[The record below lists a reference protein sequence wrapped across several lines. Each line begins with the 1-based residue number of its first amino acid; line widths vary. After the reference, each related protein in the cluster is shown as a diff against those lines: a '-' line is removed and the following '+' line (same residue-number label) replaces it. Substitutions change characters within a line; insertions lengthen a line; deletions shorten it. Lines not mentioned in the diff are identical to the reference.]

1 MDMSELRRAVEEV
14 ELVDAHAHNIVS
26 LRSNFSFS
34 HAFSEANGDA
44 LAFSPRTLSFKRSLR
59 EIAELYG
66 SGLSLQSVEEHRR
79 VSGMQSICSSC
90 FKAARITAVLIDDG
104 LQLDKKHD
112 IEWHKSFIPFVGRI
126 LRIERL
132 AEQILDEIPLCL
144 WDAEMYKTSERD
156 SRPEGHS
163 SFDVISYINLM
174 LKDLADGS
182 SWTLDSFTKAF
193 VSNNAVT
200 VAGEIF
206 GLKSIAAYRSG
217 LEINTNVTKNDAEE
231 GLRQVL
237 IAGKPVRIANKNLID
252 YIFLQSLE
260 VAQSYDLPMQI
271 HTGFGDKDLD
281 MRLSNPLH
289 LRAVL
294 EDKRYLKSRIV
305 LLHASYPFSRE
316 ASYLASVYLDF
327 GLAIPKLSVHGMIS
341 SMKELLELAPINKVM
356 FSTDGYAFPETFYLG
371 AKKSREVVFS
381 VLRDACIDGDLSLTE
396 AVEAVKD
403 IFARNAIHFYKIS
416 LANSV
421 VSSHSNLSQKLNDG
435 LDIDVSLVRI
445 TWVDGSGQHRCRVVP
460 KKRFNDVVVKNGVGL
475 AFAVMGF
482 SSFMDGPADGTGLTA
497 VGETRLMPDL
507 STLRRIPWN
516 KKDEM
521 VLADMC
527 VKPGEAWEYCPRNV
541 LRRASKI
548 LKDEFDLEMN
558 AGFENEFILLK
569 RLIREGKEE
578 WISFDSSPYCS
589 TSAFDSA
596 SPILHEVVDALHS
609 LGISVEQLH
618 GEAAKG
624 QFEVVLK
631 YTICTKAAD
640 NLIFTREVIRA
651 IARKHGLLATF
662 IPKYALDD
670 LGSGSHVH
678 LSLWRNGQNVFMGSD
693 GSSKHGISTLG
704 REFMAGILQHLPS
717 TLAFIAPLPNSYDRL
732 QPNTWSGAY
741 LFWGNENK
749 EAPLR
754 ASSPPGTLDGLVS
767 NFEMKSFDGSANP
780 YLGLAAILAAGID
793 GLRRHLPLP
802 EPVDANP
809 NAEILQRLPASLSES
824 LDALHEDDDFLKEF
838 ISDKF
843 LTAIKAIRKA
853 EIAHYTKHK
862 DAYKQLIH
870 RY

>member
-1 MDMSELRRAVEEV
+1 MAVVTKNTLKMDISELRKTVEEV

-26 LRSNFSFS
+26 LHSNFSFI

-44 LAFSPRTLSFKRSLR
+44 LTFSPNSLSFKRNLR
-59 EIAELYG
+59 DIAELYG
-66 SGLSLQSVEEHRR
+66 SEISLQAVEDYRR
-79 VSGMQSICSSC
+79 ASGMQSICSSC
-90 FKAARITAVLIDDG
+90 FKAARITAILIDDG
-104 LQLDKKHD
+104 IQLDKKHD

-132 AEQILDEIPLCL
+132 AEEILDE
-144 WDAEMYKTSERD
+144 
-156 SRPEGHS
+156 
-163 SFDVISYINLM
+163 
-174 LKDLADGS
+174 DLPDGS
-182 SWTLDSFTKAF
+182 SWTVDSFTKAF
-193 VSNNAVT
+193 VSKLKS

-217 LEINTNVTKNDAEE
+217 LEINTNVTKKDAEE
-231 GLRQVL
+231 GLRQEL

-252 YIFLQSLE
+252 YIFLLSLE

-294 EDKRYLKSRIV
+294 EDKRYSKSRIV
-305 LLHASYPFSRE
+305 FLHASYPFSRE
-316 ASYLASVYLDF
+316 ASYLASVYSQVYLDF
-327 GLAIPKLSVHGMIS
+327 GLAIPKLSLHGMIS

-381 VLRDACIDGDLSLTE
+381 VLRDACIDGDLSVPE
-396 AVEAVKD
+396 AVEAAKD
-403 IFARNAIHFYKIS
+403 IFARNAIHFYKIRS
-416 LANSV
+416 ANGV
-421 VSSHSNLSQKLNDG
+421 ISSRSNLSQKLNDD
-435 LDIDVSLVRI
+435 LDIDVSLVRLM
-445 TWVDGSGQHRCRVVP
+445 WVDGSGQHRCRGVP

-475 AFAVMGF
+475 AFAAMGF
-482 SSFMDGPADGTGLTA
+482 SSLMDGPADGSGLTA
-497 VGETRLMPDL
+497 VGETRLIPDL

-516 KKDEM
+516 EKDEM
-521 VLADMC
+521 VLVDMC
-527 VKPGEAWEYCPRNV
+527 VKPGEAWEYCPRDA

-548 LKDEFDLEMN
+548 LKDEFDLEMK

-569 RLIREGKEE
+569 RLTREGKEE
-578 WISFDSSPYCS
+578 WIPFDTSPYCS
-589 TSAFDSA
+589 TSGFDAA
-596 SPILHEVVDALHS
+596 SPVLHEIVNALHS
-609 LGISVEQLH
+609 LGISVEQIH

-631 YTICTKAAD
+631 YSICTKAAD
-640 NLIFTREVIRA
+640 NLIFTREVVRA

-662 IPKYALDD
+662 IPKYASDD

-678 LSLWRNGQNVFMGSD
+678 LSLWRNGQNVYMGSG

-717 TLAFIAPLPNSYDRL
+717 ILAFIAPLPNSYDRL

-754 ASSPPGTLDGLVS
+754 ASSPPGTLDGLAT

-780 YLGLAAILAAGID
+780 YLGLAAIIAAGID

-802 EPVDANP
+802 EPVDTDANP
-809 NAEILQRLPASLSES
+809 EILQRLPASLSES
-824 LDALHEDDDFLKEF
+824 LDALHKDEFLKEF
-838 ISDKF
+838 INEKL
-843 LTAIKAIRKA
+843 LTCIKSIRKA
-853 EIAHYTKHK
+853 EIEHYTKHK

>member
-1 MDMSELRRAVEEV
+1 MELSELRKAVEEV
-14 ELVDAHAHNIVS
+14 EVVDGHAHNIVS
-26 LRSNFSFS
+26 LDSNFAFIQ
-34 HAFSEANGDA
+34 AFSEAYGDA
-44 LAFSPRTLSFKRSLR
+44 LTFAPNTLCFKRNLR
-59 EIAELYG
+59 DIAELYG
-66 SGLSLQSVEEHRR
+66 IELSLQGVEEYRR
-79 VSGMQSICSSC
+79 VSGIQSICSTC
-90 FKAARITAVLIDDG
+90 FKAARINAILIDNG
-104 LQLDKKHD
+104 LKLDKKHD
-112 IEWHKSFIPFVGRI
+112 IEWHKSFAPIVGRI
-126 LRIERL
+126 LRIQRL
-132 AEQILDEIPLCL
+132 AEEILDE
-144 WDAEMYKTSERD
+144 
-156 SRPEGHS
+156 
-163 SFDVISYINLM
+163 
-174 LKDLADGS
+174 DLPDGS
-182 SWTLDSFTKAF
+182 SWTVDSFTKAF
-193 VSNNAVT
+193 ISKLKS

-206 GLKSIAAYRSG
+206 GLKSIAAYHSG
-217 LEINTNVTKNDAEE
+217 LEINTNVTKQDAEE

-281 MRLSNPLH
+281 MRLSNPLL

-294 EDKRYLKSRIV
+294 EDKRFSKSRIV

-316 ASYLASVYLDF
+316 ASYLASVYSQVYLDF

-341 SMKELLELAPINKVM
+341 SLKELLELAPINKVM

-371 AKKSREVVFS
+371 AKKSREIVFS
-381 VLRDACIDGDLSLTE
+381 VLRDACIDGDLSIPE
-396 AVEAVKD
+396 AVEAAKD
-403 IFARNAIHFYKIS
+403 ILARNATHFYKIS
-416 LANSV
+416 SANNVVSSVNNV
-421 VSSHSNLSQKLNDG
+421 VSSHSKLPQKLNGD
-435 LDIDVSLVRI
+435 LDIDASLVRI
-445 TWVDGSGQHRCRVVP
+445 LWVDGSGQHRCRAIP
-460 KKRFNDVVVKNGVGL
+460 KKRLNEIVAKNGVGL

-482 SSFMDGPADGTGLTA
+482 PSYMDGPADGSGLTA

-507 STLRRIPWN
+507 STIRRIPWN
-516 KKDEM
+516 KQDEM
-521 VLADMC
+521 VLADMY
-527 VKPGEAWEYCPRNV
+527 VKPGEAWEYCPRDA
-541 LRRASKI
+541 LRRVSKI

-569 RLIREGKEE
+569 SITREGKKE
-578 WISFDSSPYCS
+578 WVPFDSSLYCCS
-589 TSAFDSA
+589 SAFDAA
-596 SPILHEVVDALHS
+596 SPVLREVAAALQS

-618 GEAAKG
+618 AEAAKG
-624 QFEVVLK
+624 QFELVLK

-640 NLIFTREVIRA
+640 NLVYTREVVRA

-678 LSLWRNGQNVFMGSD
+678 LSLWRNGQNVFMASD
-693 GSSKHGISTLG
+693 RSSKHGISTVG
-704 REFMAGILQHLPS
+704 KEFMAGILHHLPS
-717 TLAFIAPLPNSYDRL
+717 ILAFIAPLPNSYDRL

-754 ASSPPGTLDGLVS
+754 ASSPPGTPNGLVS
-767 NFEMKSFDGSANP
+767 NFEIKSFDGSANP

-802 EPVDANP
+802 EPVDTNP
-809 NAEILQRLPASLSES
+809 NPEVLQRLPASLSES
-824 LDALHEDDDFLKEF
+824 LDALHKDDFFKQF
-838 ISDKF
+838 IGDKL

-853 EIAHYTKHK
+853 EIDHYTKHK

-870 RY
+870 RI